1 MPHIKY
7 DLVRRTVIVMS
18 QQIYNHLPSLRNVIM
33 VSFYK
38 DFDAILFAGIRNIG
52 QLLINTS
59 NYHNQ
64 LTFLKLF
71 REHFF
76 KDMRLNG
83 GGGSGRVGVLLPT
96 TLLFLSLSFPPSFP
110 SFPFLPPPLSSSS
123 PLFSLLPYLL
133 PPHPAY
139 LLPPTHFSRPP

>member
-18 QQIYNHLPSLRNVIM
+18 QQIYNHLPSLRNVIV

-76 KDMRLNG
+76 KDMRLYG
-83 GGGSGRVGVLLPT
+83 GGGGGG
-96 TLLFLSLSFPPSFP
+96 
-110 SFPFLPPPLSSSS
+110 
-123 PLFSLLPYLL
+123 
-133 PPHPAY
+133 AG
-139 LLPPTHFSRPP
+139 

>member
-71 REHFF
+71 E
-76 KDMRLNG
+76 NI
-83 GGGSGRVGVLLPT
+83 
-96 TLLFLSLSFPPSFP
+96 SL
-110 SFPFLPPPLSSSS
+110 
-123 PLFSLLPYLL
+123 
-133 PPHPAY
+133 
-139 LLPPTHFSRPP
+139 RI